1 MFPKVEVAP
10 PGPRSRALA
19 ARLSAVE
26 CPAFDARRDARAATS
41 GEDQAPIVYARGEG
55 SNVFDVDGNRYVD
68 LTAGFGAL
76 ALGYGPNA
84 ATRAAAEAVATL
96 PLALGDVYASELK
109 VEACE
114 AIAKLLPEPG
124 ARVLLGTSGADAV
137 TAALKTAALATGK
150 PRVVAFEGSYHGLS
164 HGPLAALGL
173 APAFREPFVAQLG
186 SFVDFAPYPSNDAE
200 LDVSLSAVRAAVKR
214 GDVGAILVEP
224 ILGRGGCVVPPASF
238 VPALRSIADE
248 SGALLVAD
256 EIWTGMRRTGSLSM
270 CATGTTLPDVVCF
283 GKALGAGFP
292 ISACVGRARVMEAW
306 GRHGGTTIHTGTHF
320 GAPPACA
327 AAIAAIK
334 AIFELGDGVQIRGDR
349 CLNKLRSAGFEVRG
363 RGLMI
368 GIVTKD
374 AATALAMA
382 RRWLAKG
389 FIALTGGRSGN
400 VITLTPPLT
409 IDEAELDAAVEA
421 LA

>member
-1 MFPKVEVAP
+1 MLPDVRVAP

-26 CPAFDARRDARAATS
+26 CPAFDARREARTTTS
-41 GEDQAPIVYARGEG
+41 GEDQAPIVYVRGEG
-55 SNVFDVDGNRYVD
+55 SNVWDVDGNRYVD

-84 ATRAAAEAVATL
+84 ATRAAAEAIATL

-200 LDVSLSAVRAAVKR
+200 LDVSLSAVRAAAKR

-224 ILGRGGCVVPPASF
+224 ILGRGGCVVPPDSF

-256 EIWTGMRRTGSLSM
+256 EIWTGMGRAGRAMLASKP
-270 CATGTTLPDVVCF
+270 TLPDVVCF

-292 ISACVGRARVMEAW
+292 ISACVGRAHVMEAW

-334 AIFELGDGVQIRGDR
+334 AIFELGDGVQVRGDR
-349 CLNKLRSAGFEVRG
+349 CLDKLRSAGFEVRG

-409 IDEAELDAAVEA
+409 IDPLELDAAVEA